1 VQNRLSKI
9 TLICNK
15 GNEDDM
21 AINNWRLKTLCEPVK
36 KKNNKTFIYDKEN
49 NNKKLLYTRELL
61 KMVQC

>member
-36 KKNNKTFIYDKEN
+36 KKIIIHLFMIKRIIIKNY
-49 NNKKLLYTRELL
+49 YTQES
-61 KMVQC
+61 C